1 MEPPEL
7 PSSHYGPRPCVPSR
21 AALSV
26 HARADLCLSTTLRA
40 PSASGCG
47 IEDCATRLRLYT
59 ALTRYRLLRAHV
71 APSRAPILDHQT
83 VCRGARRIATDGSGT
98 RSGACADVPLSRCP
112 DARCGCATASNRAI
126 GVRARARDPE
136 PSQAKPCLSSSPPR
150 HPHTNG
156 SLFPIASPIAS
167 RIALPIAPR

>member
-1 MEPPEL
+1 MHVAGARPVEPPEL
-7 PSSHYGPRPCVPSR
+7 PSSHYGPWPCVPSR

-47 IEDCATRLRLYT
+47 IEDCATRLRLYA
-59 ALTRYRLLRAHV
+59 ALTLYRLLRAHV

-112 DARCGCATASNRAI
+112 DARCGCATASNRAA

-136 PSQAKPCLSSSPPR
+136 PSQTHSDSPACSQAFTCLIQTPR
-150 HPHTNG
+150 RLDKATG
-156 SLFPIASPIAS
+156 
-167 RIALPIAPR
+167 